1 MRISLSREQFGID
14 DWLRKSL
21 PKSRFVQIMLRCL
34 FVLAMGLLAHTH
46 ADAKNVLVLSTY
58 NTDSASSSSA
68 ADALNNLV
76 TEFTSAGDTV
86 THIKTLD
93 QAGAISAAT
102 FGPGA
107 YDLVVVARLIAP
119 FDTGNLSAINQAI
132 ANRSANGFALLYD
145 TGGAASGSAAS
156 DLLAELKVAANIDAV
171 ASAPVITDVNFQLN
185 TSNSPSIVSSF
196 SGLNPLR
203 GGYMFYMNNVPAANV
218 LYLPPSEPL
227 PASGTMVNNVAAV
240 FIPSTQSFGGSGA
253 CLFAMSDISMF
264 ESRNYFG
271 GTSSGVTNTSGITNQ
286 GKIAPA
292 FSSALSSGGGCGI
305 PASIIKTFSPTSI
318 NAGQTSTLTISV
330 GNTGTTSISG
340 LAVTDNL
347 PAPLQVGGAATTTC
361 TGGTLTA
368 PMGGSAV
375 TLSGGAVPS
384 GGCTITVPVVWPA
397 SAASQCTTSGSG
409 VTNTITPG
417 TDFSVTGAGYV
428 KTPATATLACPAV
441 PDLAVSVTAAPNPV
455 TAGSTATYT
464 ITVTNQGGAP
474 ADLSSLDT
482 VLPAGA
488 TVIST
493 SAPCAAGFA
502 CSLGTMAPGQ
512 TVTVTVVVQIPST
525 AQAGGSY
532 ALTANASTATSEPV
546 TTNNSATASVSV
558 VAAPMPDLVVSA
570 SALPATVLLDS
581 NATYTITVTNQGNAA
596 ADNVSLN
603 SILPAG
609 TTLVSTSAPC
619 SGLACS
625 LGSMAVGQS
634 ITVTVVV
641 HIPASAAAGSTYP
654 LAATASTATTESNLA
669 NNSASASVTA
679 IAVTPSQPA
688 PVPSLGQWALML
700 VSIAL
705 AGFAAVRLRR
715 TGAH

>member
-1 MRISLSREQFGID
+1 MLISLSGKQFGINE
-14 DWLRKSL
+14 WRREYL
-21 PKSRFVQIMLRCL
+21 PKSRFIQVVLRCL
-34 FVLAMGLLAHTH
+34 FALAMGLLAYTQ

-58 NTDSASSSSA
+58 NSYGASPNSATDSM
-68 ADALNNLV
+68 DNLV

-93 QAGAISAAT
+93 QAGAVSAAT
-102 FGPGA
+102 FSSSA
-107 YDLVVVARLIAP
+107 YDLVVVARLVAP
-119 FDTGNLSAINQAI
+119 FETGNLSAINQAI

-145 TGGAASGSAAS
+145 TGGAASGGAAA
-156 DLLAELKVAANIDAV
+156 DLLAELKLAANIDAV

-185 TSNSPSIVSSF
+185 TSNAPSIVSSF

-227 PASGTMVNNVAAV
+227 PATGTMVNNVAAV

-271 GTSSGVTNTSGITNQ
+271 GTSSGVTNNSGVTNQ
-286 GKIAPA
+286 GKIASA
-292 FSSALSSGGGCGI
+292 FSAALSSGGGCGI
-305 PASIIKTFSPTSI
+305 PASIAKTFSPTSV
-318 NAGQTSTLTISV
+318 NVGQTSTLTISV
-330 GNTGTTSISG
+330 GNTGTTPISG
-340 LAVTDNL
+340 LTVTDNL

-361 TGGTLTA
+361 TGGTLAA
-368 PMGGSAV
+368 PMGGSSV
-375 TLSGGAVPS
+375 SLSGSAVPG
-384 GGCTITVPVVWPA
+384 GGCSITVPVIWPV
-397 SAASQCTTSGSG
+397 SAASQCTTTGSG

-464 ITVTNQGGAP
+464 ITVINQGGAA
-474 ADLSSLDT
+474 ADLSSLST

-488 TVIST
+488 TVVST
-493 SAPCAAGFA
+493 STPCAGGFA
-502 CSLGTMAPGQ
+502 CSLGTLTTGQ
-512 TVTVTVVVQIPST
+512 TVTVNVIVQIPAT
-525 AQAGGSY
+525 AQAGSSY
-532 ALTANASTATSEPV
+532 ALTANASTATIEPV

-558 VAAPMPDLVVSA
+558 VAASLPDLVVSA
-570 SALPATVLLDS
+570 SALPATVTPDS
-581 NATYTITVTNQGNAA
+581 NATYTITVTNQGSAA
-596 ADNVSLN
+596 ADSVSLN

-654 LAATASTATTESNLA
+654 LVATASTVTTESNLA

-700 VSIAL
+700 VSLAL
-705 AGFAAVRLRR
+705 AGLAAVRLRR
-715 TGAH
+715 A